1 MILNSPYI
9 TGSITVTGN
18 ANVQGTL
25 TVTGSLSGT
34 ATSASLALN
43 SNLLQGTGSVG
54 FSTTASLL
62 EVSSSQQQISASLLN
77 VIANYATTG
86 SNSFRAD
93 QSITGSLVVSSTITA
108 QTLVVQTVTSSIVY
122 SSGSNLFGSALTDRQ
137 TFTGSVNITGSLTVN
152 TTGTEFQ
159 VTNRGVVMGNLLTDT
174 HSITGSLSVTGS
186 QIVFGN
192 VGIGTTNPGQKIQ
205 VRGTNENAIVRVE
218 TTGSGNPSVTFTTL
232 GQQDWG
238 IGVDFTDSGK
248 LKFDGATTVG
258 ASTKMT
264 LTSAGNLGLGTTIP
278 NGKLDVYVGSY
289 QNLIFKGESANQSSL
304 RFNES
309 TNGPRLYSD
318 AGTEEFRMQQSYTGT
333 GFLSFYTGPTEKMR
347 ITKDGYVGI
356 GITANT
362 ILGVSAASNNSTTAV
377 EGLVRL
383 YNTYDGGVAT
393 IGFSSNSGG
402 NQDGRAGI
410 AAGKDPASGTTGFL
424 AFSVRKDSSTF
435 AEAMRIT
442 STSAVVAGD
451 TSAVPSGTNNAA
463 HLWVPSQKR
472 MYISADSACATFC
485 RTAVGGSGQI
495 VGFDYNG
502 GSAGNIS
509 TNGSTVTFS
518 GTAVSDARYKEDI
531 QPITNALE
539 AINQVDFVTF
549 KFKENGH
556 NSAGVTSQQIQTIEK
571 LAPFVIDGVEEEFYK
586 AFDYNALVGYLGKAI
601 QELKATN
608 DDLQA
613 QINELKS
620 R

>member
-1 MILNSPYI
+1 MIIHNPILTGSFTVNGTDVSSI
-9 TGSITVTGN
+9 TGSAASITAINSYTASQNILNGTY
-18 ANVQGTL
+18 TL
-25 TVTGSLSGT
+25 TSSF
-34 ATSASLALN
+34 AA
-43 SNLLQGTGSVG
+43 Q
-54 FSTTASLL
+54 TASFTAFT
-62 EVSSSQQQISASLLN
+62 SSVNSFTASQLVLN
-77 VIANYATTG
+77 GTYATTG
-86 SNSFRAD
+86 SNTFAGIQTVNSNLVV
-93 QSITGSLVVSSTITA
+93 TGSITA
-108 QTLVVQTVTSSIVY
+108 QTLVVQTVTSSVDFVT
-122 SSGSNLFGSALTDRQ
+122 GSTRFGSLLDNTHV
-137 TFTGSVNITGSLTVN
+137 FTGSMNLTGSLTVV

-159 VTNRGVVMGNLLTDT
+159 VNATGVKMGNVSTDT
-174 HSITGSLSVTGS
+174 HTITGSVITSGS
-186 QIVFGN
+186 I
-192 VGIGTTNPGQKIQ
+192 GIGVTPSQKFQ
-205 VRGTNENAIVRVE
+205 VRGVSENAIVRVE
-218 TTGSGNPSVTFTTL
+218 TTGSGNPSISFTTL

-264 LTSAGNLGLGTTIP
+264 LTSAGNLGIGTTIP

-289 QNLIFKGESANQSSL
+289 QNLIFKAESANQSSL

-318 AGTEEFRMQQSYTGT
+318 AGTEEFRMQQSYTGA
-333 GFLSFYTGPTEKMR
+333 GFLSFYTGPTERMR

-424 AFSVRKDSSTF
+424 AFSVRKDTSTF

-472 MYISADSACATFC
+472 MYISSDSAAATFC
-485 RTAVGGSGQI
+485 RTSTGGSGAI

-502 GSAGNIS
+502 GGVGNIS

-571 LAPFVIDGVEEEFYK
+571 LAPFVIDGVEESFYK

-601 QELKATN
+601 QEL
-608 DDLQA
+608 QA
-613 QINELKS
+613 QITELKNK
-620 R
+620 